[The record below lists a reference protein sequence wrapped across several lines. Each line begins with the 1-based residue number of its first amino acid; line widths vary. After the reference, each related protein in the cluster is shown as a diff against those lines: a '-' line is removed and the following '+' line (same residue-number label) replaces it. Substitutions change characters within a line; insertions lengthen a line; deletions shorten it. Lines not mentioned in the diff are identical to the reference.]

1 MKNDLNKKKIFNQ
14 YKPSSIKPIKR
25 HDLFRNNEEDE
36 EKSTISD
43 MKFTNRKP
51 EDKYSTKK
59 NKKLQVEI
67 ENYNKNHEKLSRR
80 IESL

>member
-1 MKNDLNKKKIFNQ
+1 MKSDLTDKKIINQ
-14 YKPSSIKPIKR
+14 YRPKSIKPTKSDFYKKD
-25 HDLFRNNEEDE
+25 HDEDS

-43 MKFTNRKP
+43 LKFNKK
-51 EDKYSTKK
+51 DKEKNIPKK

-67 ENYNKNHEKLSRR
+67 ENYNKNHEKLSKR

>member
-1 MKNDLNKKKIFNQ
+1 MKSDLTDKKIINQ
-14 YKPSSIKPIKR
+14 YRPKSIKPTKS
-25 HDLFRNNEEDE
+25 DFYKKDQDEDS

-43 MKFTNRKP
+43 LKFNKK
-51 EDKYSTKK
+51 DKEKNIPKK

-67 ENYNKNHEKLSRR
+67 ENYNKNHEKLSKR